1 MEAAYAAASD
11 RLKGA
16 LAALGRPVPERIPLR
31 LRGEDGLLLS
41 ALARSAGEEGGA
53 LAESLAG
60 TLDLEGTPFDRV
72 TAQKGLLL
80 LSFSRDWLWQVLEFY
95 VNLPWPEE
103 GPEAGFCRQD
113 RQAPAFL
120 RAYTLRRCKALAER
134 REAEEP
140 VALPK
145 GLLCLLAQAPRGREE
160 EILRRYWQLPPPV
173 RRCPRLAGAVGRRAG
188 MQAGSGPCF
197 TKNSPKPSSVRYN
210 NL

>member
-53 LAESLAG
+53 LAEALAG
-60 TLDLEGTPFDRV
+60 TLVLEGSPFDRV
-72 TAQKGLLL
+72 TAREGLLL
-80 LSFSRDWLWQVLEFY
+80 LAFSRDWLEQVLAFY
-95 VNLPWPEE
+95 ATLPWPEE
-103 GPEAGFCRQD
+103 GPETGLCRQD

-120 RAYTLRRCKALAER
+120 RAYTLRRCKALAQR
-134 REAEEP
+134 QGAGEP
-140 VALPK
+140 VDLPK
-145 GLLCLLAQAPRGREE
+145 GLICLLAQAPRGREE

-173 RRCPRLAGAVGRRAG
+173 RRCPQLAGAVGRRAG
-188 MQAGSGPCF
+188 NETVSKPCF

-210 NL
+210 KL